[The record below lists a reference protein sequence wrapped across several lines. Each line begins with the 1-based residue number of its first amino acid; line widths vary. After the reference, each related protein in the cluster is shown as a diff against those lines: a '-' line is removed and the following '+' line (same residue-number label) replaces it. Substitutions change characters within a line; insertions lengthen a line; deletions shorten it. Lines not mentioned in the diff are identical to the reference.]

1 MTPAEFRAHR
11 EALGLSQAGLA
22 ELWGITGV
30 HPARRISRWET
41 GVTPIDPIAA
51 YAIRLM
57 VEMKG
62 EE

>member
-1 MTPAEFRAHR
+1 MTPADFREAR

-22 ELWGITGV
+22 ELWGID
-30 HPARRISRWET
+30 ARTVRKWELSERA
-41 GVTPIDPIAA
+41 VNPVAA
-51 YAIRLM
+51 FCIRLM